1 MTKYI
6 TERTLRNIQIREG
19 LSAHHIRRRYWI
31 ELACNLAVAYHLYQ
45 AMRSCAD
52 VSVAEPTLEE
62 LEEKI
67 LFLNP
72 IFGINVTLSDL
83 YTAKQSST
91 DTSIIYYQSYKNTLK
106 ILEGKLFIPD
116 IADKLYKE
124 LYEEYRE
131 IPFAGIVHQYYYEVA
146 RLILQYMCANID
158 YDTFIQSLRAI
169 KIVETQR
176 PIDGMMLKEM
186 IKTGEK
192 WVSRYIELVKIEKE
206 KIA

>member
-1 MTKYI
+1 
-6 TERTLRNIQIREG
+6 
-19 LSAHHIRRRYWI
+19 
-31 ELACNLAVAYHLYQ
+31 
-45 AMRSCAD
+45 MRSCAD

-67 LFLNP
+67 LLLNP
-72 IFGINVTLSDL
+72 IFGTDVTLSDL
-83 YTAKQSST
+83 YAAKQSST
-91 DTSIIYYQSYKNTLK
+91 DTSIIYYQCYKNTLK

-158 YDTFIQSLRAI
+158 YDTFIQRLRAI
-169 KIVETQR
+169 KIVETQK
-176 PIDGMMLKEM
+176 PIDGMILKEM
-186 IKTGEK
+186 IKSGEK
-192 WVSRYIELVKIEKE
+192 WVSRYIELVRFEKG